1 MASSLLS
8 ALLSRSL
15 TAVWISGEVMVDLLL
30 WWVILLSLA
39 KILSSRSLTK
49 EIMMLMALEDTPVSG
64 CTCFRTLYIER
75 A

>member
-39 KILSSRSLTK
+39 KILVDKRDHDAHGLGGYTSVRVHL
-49 EIMMLMALEDTPVSG
+49 L
-64 CTCFRTLYIER
+64 
-75 A
+75 